1 MNAPS
6 DPRRFPFP
14 PAIPILGLLGGWG
27 LGRLWP
33 IHVAWPAWTPWVGWV
48 LFLAPFSIAIW
59 AAVTF
64 RRHGTPA
71 NPLGKVTTIVTVG
84 PFRYSRNPMYVSLLL
99 SYIGGILAFRLAWS
113 AILLVPLFLVLQY
126 GVIVPEERHLQAV
139 FGQQYTDYKRRV
151 RRWL

>member
-1 MNAPS
+1 
-6 DPRRFPFP
+6 
-14 PAIPILGLLGGWG
+14 
-27 LGRLWP
+27 
-33 IHVAWPAWTPWVGWV
+33 
-48 LFLAPFSIAIW
+48 
-59 AAVTF
+59 
-64 RRHGTPA
+64 
-71 NPLGKVTTIVTVG
+71 
-84 PFRYSRNPMYVSLLL
+84 MYVSLLL